1 MGGRGFDPK
10 EPYSLDL
17 MRPQTPMMQQYFQA
31 KAAHPGVLIA
41 MRVGDFF
48 EFYGEDAEQA
58 SAAMEITLT
67 GRDDGANGR
76 IPMAGVPFHAIDK
89 YLAKA
94 LQAGLKVA
102 LMEQVEDPKLTKKLV
117 RREVTRVLSPGT
129 IVEESLLQGSGS
141 AFLAGLCIQDGK
153 AGLAV
158 LDPSTGEF
166 MVTEIEGEKLEEKLL
181 QELARLKP
189 AELIAPK
196 VEGGVADL
204 AQQGLGIPHSAKD
217 HPSASQ
223 AERRLLGHFKVN
235 SLEGFGLGRQTGAVI
250 AASMVLDYAAASGLQ
265 LGHIDTLT
273 TYSIEGFMKL
283 DPATR
288 RSLELTQNFQDG
300 TRKFTLLS
308 VIDCTK
314 TPMGTRLMRRWIEQP
329 LLDLKEIKERQD
341 AVARLIE
348 QVIVRGD
355 LRDHLGKLGDLERLV
370 GRCATGLASPRD
382 LGGLRNALLT
392 LPLLD
397 EVLRKVA
404 LGRLHLLRDQIDSH
418 RELAF
423 KLHQALVSEPP
434 FTLREGGIFQQG
446 YDIELDKLRQLKAK
460 GREYI
465 AALEQKERE
474 ATGIDRLKVGFN
486 SVFGYYLEVP
496 RSQSD
501 KTPNTYIRKQTTA
514 NAERYITAELK
525 EHESAVLGAEEK
537 LNTLEAELFVSLRNE
552 VARQSSG
559 LLKSARAL
567 AELDCLVSLAETAV
581 RRDYVRPDVLE
592 EDRLEITSGRHAV
605 VEAQEGLF
613 VPNDL
618 HLDEDRRVM
627 ILTGP
632 NMSGKS
638 TYLRQTALIVLLAQ
652 IGSYV
657 PAKSATIGLCDRIFT
672 RIGAKD
678 ELALGQSTFMVE
690 MIESSN
696 IMNNATRR
704 SLVVLDEVGRG
715 TSTFDGLAIAW
726 AMVEHLSE
734 TGAKTLFAT
743 HYHQLNNIAD
753 QITNVFNCRVAVEEY
768 GDEVVWTHRVLP
780 GGTDRSYGIQV
791 ARMAGMPQGVLARAT
806 EVLSGLEE
814 KDSAPVAVGPSLQ
827 RVQLTL
833 FDVEDPVVVQE
844 LKKLDLNRLT
854 PVEALMKLDEWKK
867 RLK

>member
-1 MGGRGFDPK
+1 
-10 EPYSLDL
+10 
-17 MRPQTPMMQQYFQA
+17 MMQQYFQA

-48 EFYGEDAEQA
+48 EFYGEDAELA
-58 SAAMEITLT
+58 APAMEITLT

-76 IPMAGVPFHAIDK
+76 IPMAGVPFHAIEK

-102 LMEQVEDPKLTKKLV
+102 LMDQVEDPKFTKKLV

-129 IVEESLLQGSGS
+129 IVEENLLQGSGS
-141 AFLAGLCIQDGK
+141 AFLAGLCIQDGR
-153 AGLAV
+153 AGLAI

-166 MVTEIEGEKLEEKLL
+166 MVTEIEGDRLEEKLL

-189 AELIAPK
+189 AELITPK
-196 VEGGVADL
+196 TESQVPDL
-204 AQQGLGIPHSAKD
+204 AQQGLGIPFSHKD
-217 HPSASQ
+217 APAPNQ
-223 AERRLLGHFKVN
+223 AERRLLGHFQVS
-235 SLEGFGLGRQTGAVI
+235 SLEGFGIARQSGAVI

-265 LGHIDTLT
+265 LGHVDTLT
-273 TYSIEGFMKL
+273 TYSVEGFMKL

-300 TRKFTLLS
+300 SRKFTLLS
-308 VIDCTK
+308 VLDCTK
-314 TPMGTRLMRRWIEQP
+314 TPMGSRLMRRWIEQP
-329 LLDLKEIKERQD
+329 LLDLKEIKDRQD
-341 AVARLIE
+341 AVSRLLD

-355 LRDHLGKLGDLERLV
+355 LRDHLAKLGDVERLV
-370 GRCATGLASPRD
+370 GRCAAGLASPRD
-382 LGGLRNALLT
+382 LGGLRNALMT

-397 EVLRKVA
+397 ETLRKVA
-404 LGRLHLLRDQIDSH
+404 LGRLHLLREQIDAH
-418 RELAF
+418 RDLAL
-423 KLHQALVSEPP
+423 KLHRALVADPP
-434 FTLREGGIFQQG
+434 MTLREGGIFQQG
-446 YDIELDKLRQLKAK
+446 YDPELDALRNLKGR

-474 ATGIDRLKVGFN
+474 ASGIDRLKVGFN

-496 RSQSD
+496 KGQID
-501 KTPNTYIRKQTTA
+501 KVPEGYIRKQTTA
-514 NAERYITAELK
+514 NTERYITAELK

-537 LNTLEAELFVSLRNE
+537 LNTLEAEIFISLRNE
-552 VARQSSG
+552 VARNAST

-567 AELDCLVSLAETAV
+567 AELDTLCAFAETTA
-581 RRDYVRPDVLE
+581 RRGYVKPEVV
-592 EDRLEITSGRHAV
+592 EDDSLEISGGRHAV
-605 VEAQEGLF
+605 VEAQGGLF

-618 HLDEDRRVM
+618 HLDEERRVM

-652 IGSYV
+652 IGSFV
-657 PAKSATIGLCDRIFT
+657 PAKSAVIGLCDRIFT

-726 AMVEHLSE
+726 AMVEHLADV
-734 TGAKTLFAT
+734 GAKTLFAT
-743 HYHQLNNIAD
+743 HYHQLNTISH
-753 QITNVFNCRVAVEEY
+753 QIPTVFNCRVAVEEI

-791 ARMAGMPQGVLARAT
+791 ARMAGMPQGVLSRAK
-806 EVLSGLEE
+806 EVLTKLEE
-814 KDSAPVAVGPSLQ
+814 REHSPVEVGPSLQ

-833 FDVEDPVVVQE
+833 FDVEDPLVVKE

-867 RLK
+867 RIK